1 MINLFY
7 CKSFLLFCNRKLLK
21 EVVPKRIVYC
31 IRMLFENQ
39 NELGVV

>member
-1 MINLFY
+1 MINLFF
-7 CKSFLLFCNRKLLK
+7 CRPFLLFCNRKLLE

-39 NELGVV
+39 NELDVV